1 MDLALVGV
9 MAASIEVA
17 KLLFMAI
24 PNVEAVSLLIALY
37 SYTFSK
43 RGLFATLVFVS
54 IEPLL
59 WGINTWVIGYFIYW
73 PLLSIVFIILGKMK
87 LKNRFVIGAVAV
99 VMTVLF
105 GVISAFVDIGIF
117 SGSYDDLL
125 YRFAVYYGRGIVFYV
140 VHVVS
145 NALIF
150 PLLFPY
156 CQKKL
161 ALIAK
166 NLKL

>member
-17 KLLFMAI
+17 KLLLAAI

-54 IEPLL
+54 VEPLI
-59 WGINTWVIGYFIYW
+59 WGINTWVISYFIYW
-73 PLLSIVFIILGKMK
+73 PLLSIVFILLGKLK
-87 LKNRFVIGAVAV
+87 VKNRFVIAAISVF
-99 VMTVLF
+99 MTVFF
-105 GVISAFVDIGIF
+105 GVMSAFVDIGIF
-117 SGSYDDLL
+117 SGSYDDLM
-125 YRFAVYYGRGIVFYV
+125 YRFAVYYGRGVAFYV
-140 VHVVS
+140 IHVVS

-166 NLKL
+166 NL